1 MKAAVCTDITQPAKS
16 HVKANCYPE
25 TTKYFSKATCY
36 GCEHEQITYDA
47 YKKKAISKH
56 LNFSL
61 SKSGL
66 VLDPNY
72 PFLGASPYGT
82 IKCAV
87 GVLES
92 SALIYVKVNL
102 FFLMQVS
109 QNFFLT
115 TYVGYSSW
123 MYIIAAII
131 SKFRL
136 KLKFVL
142 HHTWQEQDLFVQR
155 ILYLDEPFITCA
167 FMKANELIKIGI
179 LSELVGKWFSTEQ
192 NILL

>member
-1 MKAAVCTDITQPAKS
+1 MKAAQPAKS

-47 YKKKAISKH
+47 YKKKAVSKH

-72 PFLGASPYGT
+72 PFLGASPDGT

-102 FFLMQVS
+102 FFFKAS
-109 QNFFLT
+109 ESEFFLNDI
-115 TYVGYSSW
+115 GG
-123 MYIIAAII
+123 
-131 SKFRL
+131 L
-136 KLKFVL
+136 
-142 HHTWQEQDLFVQR
+142 LFLDVYHSYYFQVQ
-155 ILYLDEPFITCA
+155 A
-167 FMKANELIKIGI
+167 QIKICSASYLARAGFI
-179 LSELVGKWFSTEQ
+179 CAE
-192 NILL
+192 NILGRTIYNLCLYEG

>member
-1 MKAAVCTDITQPAKS
+1 MALPFNLLLKKYEKIYDECELARDLVKNVELYTKDQKSQSKFWFQQRAGRITASQLKAAVCTDITQPAKS
-16 HVKANCYPE
+16 HVNANCYPE

-72 PFLGASPYGT
+72 PFLGASPDGT

-102 FFLMQVS
+102 FFLRQVS

-115 TYVGYSSW
+115 T
-123 MYIIAAII
+123 
-131 SKFRL
+131 
-136 KLKFVL
+136 
-142 HHTWQEQDLFVQR
+142 
-155 ILYLDEPFITCA
+155 
-167 FMKANELIKIGI
+167 
-179 LSELVGKWFSTEQ
+179 
-192 NILL
+192 